1 MHAMLFENQRR
12 MGASDL
18 HSYAEVL
25 GLDVGRFDAE
35 LMAGVHTPRVRED
48 FMSGVRSGMN
58 GTPSFFINGLRYDGP
73 WDAPDLL
80 GALQSSVSHVTS

>member
-1 MHAMLFENQRR
+1 
-12 MGASDL
+12 
-18 HSYAEVL
+18 
-25 GLDVGRFDAE
+25 
-35 LMAGVHTPRVRED
+35 MAGVHKPRVRED
-48 FMSGVRSGMN
+48 FMSGVRSGVN